1 MWAKRLLPLRRRR
14 PNGRRRAR
22 CLLLRLHR
30 RREGGLPLAARVNE
44 AFTVELLAHVPG
56 ALAAGTGAAT
66 ESPDLPKKQGELL
79 QRALYDAGHFN
90 REDIVKKLVAVSV
103 QLINNSKPLVTEFVA
118 LWKKMGVFLAKE
130 EDDLVPDD
138 EGAVRVPLYRS
149 ISLCNLAEEEK
160 Q

>member
-1 MWAKRLLPLRRRR
+1 MKNLRFHQII
-14 PNGRRRAR
+14 PCA
-22 CLLLRLHR
+22 LHIM
-30 RREGGLPLAARVNE
+30 LN
-44 AFTVELLAHVPG
+44 
-56 ALAAGTGAAT
+56 
-66 ESPDLPKKQGELL
+66 
-79 QRALYDAGHFN
+79 
-90 REDIVKKLVAVSV
+90 IVKKLVAVSV